1 MTEKVITYTEYILG
15 LLEDTDGDIAL
26 QLIQEAEKIKSCFDA
41 AKQDLTIK
49 KANLLLTTNWND
61 VNAQRVEEGLP
72 KISNESM
79 RKAYL
84 DLRLADQIK
93 EVKNLEN
100 EYNTIERILNY
111 YMEAL

>member
-1 MTEKVITYTEYILG
+1 MTEKVTYTEYILG
-15 LLEDTDGDIAL
+15 LLEGTDGDIAL
-26 QLIQEAEKIKSCFDA
+26 LLIQEAEKIKSCFDA
-41 AKQDLTIK
+41 AKQQLNIE
-49 KANLLLTTNWND
+49 KANLLLTTNGND
-61 VNAQRVEEGLP
+61 INSKRVEEGLP
-72 KISNESM
+72 KISNEGM

-84 DLRLADQIK
+84 DLRLADKIK

>member
-1 MTEKVITYTEYILG
+1 MTEQVPYTES
-15 LLEDTDGDIAL
+15 LLEVLADNDWDIIV
-26 QLIQEAEKIKSCFDA
+26 LIKEAEQIKSQFDT

-79 RKAYL
+79 RKAYIDQQIL
-84 DLRLADQIK
+84 MEKTEYTKKLNEHETLLRIW
-93 EVKNLEN
+93 E
-100 EYNTIERILNY
+100 T
-111 YMEAL
+111 MEA